1 MYTSLTRRVFWS
13 RAGALLCFS
22 SFPQSLSAQNNTKP
36 AANSVAPGVPSSGSG
51 EAAVKAAIIT
61 ASFTVGGIL
70 FKDLLLKLWEE
81 RRALQREES
90 AVYDRYSKPLA
101 ASACSL
107 LIRLNEI
114 VLQKHRPV
122 YLKSA
127 GFLDGKGQGS
137 AFRVYKKLSTLY
149 RLATLIG
156 WIRACRREYS
166 FVRVAASRK
175 NERIDEAIAAFEKA
189 LADGSWVE
197 RERVLRLVD
206 VWKLQQVTEVEKDAG
221 RLEELG
227 VLVDNAIYDNLE
239 SNKAAELF
247 ELDPAGQQKIC
258 VEIAGLLAR
267 QLNTNPVSGA
277 MMKVTWPVAFGILSM
292 REAWIYKDWQDAIGD
307 MMLRR
312 VEGEDRKF
320 EVLGFYEFEKLC
332 SSTDH
337 EQRPLIQRLA
347 DILDQ
352 LDLSI
357 TQDRFDARP
366 RQLRA
371 LARANANLVQ
381 AMHAAQ
387 SSSGVI
393 SDRLLDLAKTV
404 LDKVKAERL

>member
-1 MYTSLTRRVFWS
+1 MLSLGLGLTVLVATALIEGNLRDQLMRRIPGDAPAFFFVDI
-13 RAGALLCFS
+13 
-22 SFPQSLSAQNNTKP
+22 QSTQMP
-36 AANSVAPGVPSSGSG
+36 
-51 EAAVKAAIIT
+51 
-61 ASFTVGGIL
+61 
-70 FKDLLLKLWEE
+70 
-81 RRALQREES
+81 
-90 AVYDRYSKPLA
+90 
-101 ASACSL
+101 
-107 LIRLNEI
+107 
-114 VLQKHRPV
+114 
-122 YLKSA
+122 
-127 GFLDGKGQGS
+127 
-137 AFRVYKKLSTLY
+137 
-149 RLATLIG
+149 
-156 WIRACRREYS
+156 
-166 FVRVAASRK
+166 
-175 NERIDEAIAAFEKA
+175 AFEKA

-267 QLNTNPVSGA
+267 QLNTNPVSEA